1 MNSEND
7 AAAPNR
13 DVSRRDF
20 VKTTAAVVS
29 AGSLAMPA
37 FAHAAGSDEIRVGLI
52 GCGGRGT
59 GAARDALKA
68 DPGVVLTAMGDVFL
82 DRVEKSLKGL
92 QGVKDVA
99 DRVRVTPETCFSGF
113 DNYKKVID
121 SGVDVVL
128 LVTPPVFRPKHL
140 EYAIEKGKHVFCEKP
155 VAVDAPGI
163 RSVLRSAAEA
173 KRRRLTLV
181 CGLCWRYSMP
191 QRATY
196 AKIHEGA
203 MGDVRALQTT
213 YNTGPLSDAPR
224 QPGWSDM
231 EWQLRNWKAFTWCSG
246 DHIVEQAVHAID
258 WMAWAMKDE
267 PPTRAFAVGGRQCRE
282 GEWTGNMYDHFGVIY
297 EYAGGARGYHMCR
310 QIAGCDNDNTAY
322 FLGTRGT
329 CTCNPWGPTQVIE
342 GENPWRYEGPNPNMY
357 QVEHNELF
365 ASLRSGEPINDGV
378 RMAHSTLLGI
388 LGRMAAYTGQTI
400 TWDQA
405 MNSQEN
411 LTPEKWEFGD
421 KPFPEVA
428 MPGQTRFM

>member
-1 MNSEND
+1 MNSDNSST
-7 AAAPNR
+7 APNR

-37 FAHAAGSDEIRVGLI
+37 FVHAAGSDEIRLGLI

-68 DPGVVLTAMGDVFL
+68 DPGVVLTAMGDVFP
-82 DRVEKSLKGL
+82 DRVEASHKGL
-92 QGVKDVA
+92 QGVEAVT
-99 DRVRVTPETCFSGF
+99 DRVRVKPENRFSGF
-113 DNYKKVID
+113 DNYKQVID
-121 SGVDVVL
+121 SGVDVVIL
-128 LVTPPVFRPKHL
+128 TTPPVFRP
-140 EYAIEKGKHVFCEKP
+140 EQFRYAVEAGKHVFCEKP
-155 VAVDAPGI
+155 VAVDGPGI
-163 RSVLRSAAEA
+163 RSVLQSAAEA
-173 KRRRLTLV
+173 KRRNLTIV
-181 CGLCWRYSMP
+181 SGLCWRYSMP

-196 AKIHEGA
+196 AKLIEGA
-203 MGDVRALQTT
+203 IGDIRALQTT
-213 YNTGPLSDAPR
+213 YNTGTLSDAPR
-224 QPGWSDM
+224 KPGQSDM

-258 WMAWAMKDE
+258 WMAWAMNDE
-267 PPTRAFAVGGRQCRE
+267 PPTRAYAVGGRQCRG
-282 GEWTGNMYDHFGVIY
+282 GEWTGNMFDHFGVTY
-297 EYAGGARGYHMCR
+297 EFASGARGYHMCR
-310 QIAGCDNDNTAY
+310 QIDGCGNDNTAY
-322 FLGTRGT
+322 FLGTKGT

-365 ASLRSGEPINDGV
+365 ASLRSGEPMNDGV

-400 TWDQA
+400 TWEQA

-411 LTPEKWEFGD
+411 LTPAVWEMGD

-428 MPGQTRFM
+428 MPGMTKFL